1 MRYRD
6 SMEQDRPWQMDN
18 ELVEDANRQLDEE
31 NRFENCMAR
40 KGYRQVRAL
49 PLDTEIKTRDCF
61 GGDTIQHL
69 AGR

>member
-18 ELVEDANRQLDEE
+18 ELVEDADRQLDEE

-40 KGYRQVRAL
+40 KGYRQVRAF
-49 PLDTEIKTRDCF
+49 PLDTEVETRNCF